1 MQDAHCSASV
11 NEFALFELKT
21 MPIHIIRI
29 CHSEVTDS
37 SGGIACLTTDFHL
50 GRAASYT
57 DLKFPPPTMLME
69 K

>member
-1 MQDAHCSASV
+1 
-11 NEFALFELKT
+11 

-29 CHSEVTDS
+29 CHSELTDS

-57 DLKFPPPTMLME
+57 DFKFPPPTMLME
-69 K
+69 KWSDWDMFVIFMEFTGYRNK